1 MAIKAAHTS
10 PEKIYC
16 DKFETDQVSNLSLFL
31 FTDYYLLYAF
41 DKNGKVAA
49 IHQSQFKTQR
59 DLIQQI
65 KEDKLLR
72 LEVTKRIFHFN
83 EAFTLVPGILFDASL
98 LSVYLFFAETPK
110 ENKKLFHTSLESN
123 TLHLV
128 GSIDSVVSDALQ
140 TTYTDTSFHHGAS
153 CFLSYA
159 LKEKFNLIDQ
169 EILLNFHQGF
179 FYLAAFS
186 KQELVLFNRFEISH
200 REESLRYVMGV
211 LQQLAFSRN
220 HCRISVYGAS
230 EFYGIDETWGNL
242 YFRNFKLGTPHANL
256 QYLEGA
262 DVFQHASLFESYWV
276 LP

>member
-16 DKFETDQVSNLSLFL
+16 GKFEAEQVSNLSLFL
-31 FTDYYLLYAF
+31 FSDYYLLYAF

-49 IHQSQFKTQR
+49 VHHCQFKTQR
-59 DLIQQI
+59 ELIQLI
-65 KEDKLLR
+65 KEDKLLKF
-72 LEVTKRIFHFN
+72 EVPKRVFQYDQ
-83 EAFTLVPGILFDASL
+83 AFTLVPGILFDASL
-98 LSVYLFFAETPK
+98 LSVYLFFAERPK
-110 ENKKLFHTSLESN
+110 ESRKLFHTSLESN

-128 GSIDSVVSDALQ
+128 GSIDTVVSDALQ
-140 TTYTDTSFHHGAS
+140 SAYTETTFHHGAS

-169 EILLNFHQGF
+169 EILLNFHHGF

-186 KQELVLFNRFEISH
+186 KQELVLFNRFEISD
-200 REESLRYVMGV
+200 REESLRYITGV
-211 LQQLAFSRN
+211 LQQLAFSRI

-230 EFYGIDETWGNL
+230 ENYYIDEIWGNL
-242 YFRNFKLGTPHANL
+242 YFRNFKLGIPHANI
-256 QYLEGA
+256 QYLEGTE
-262 DVFQHASLFESYWV
+262 VFQHPSKFESYWV